1 MRLSDFLDKKAI
13 KVGLEAKTKN
23 EVLEELVSL
32 IEKTGQLINRE
43 EFLRVL
49 KEREELGSTG
59 IGYNIAIPHARSK
72 AIKSLVGAL
81 GISREGVDFDALD
94 KEPVYLFFL
103 LGAPQNASGEYLKAL
118 AIVSR
123 FLRRKKARQDLMKAK
138 TVEEVEEIIKKE
150 EV

>member
-1 MRLSDFLDKKAI
+1 
-13 KVGLEAKTKN
+13 
-23 EVLEELVSL
+23 
-32 IEKTGQLINRE
+32 
-43 EFLRVL
+43 
-49 KEREELGSTG
+49 
-59 IGYNIAIPHARSK
+59 
-72 AIKSLVGAL
+72 
-81 GISREGVDFDALD
+81 ALD

-118 AIVSR
+118 ALVSR